1 MALSCNIQTTTRV
14 DRTTKP
20 NSPGVSSPPP
30 PPYDY
35 VVNNNDNQKHVT
47 TIPDDPWLHRMT
59 SLDETMK
66 QMRDALQDT
75 QAMMYETKARLSR
88 LESSLERIAAFEPSS
103 SPSSSI
109 DLNRINNSLEQLIE
123 QAQASLRSRV
133 SLSDPTWMSVHRSTS
148 MPELTTRFIMNRR
161 RSSEP
166 QNIHPKQTVSKYN
179 AHNRQKTNNGKTT
192 TISSSTFRSTPS
204 PPPLLSSPSSLPY
217 HTYLINTY

>member
-1 MALSCNIQTTTRV
+1 MLVSSLEYPYPFFPFLYYIAQQASFTSQPSFSCLLLALSLPPTLLHTGQHMALSCNIQTTTRV

-47 TIPDDPWLHRMT
+47 TIPDDPWLHRVSIKYCLDELYNRTNCKSFFFVLQMT

-88 LESSLERIAAFEPSS
+88 YAFIIP
-103 SPSSSI
+103 
-109 DLNRINNSLEQLIE
+109 
-123 QAQASLRSRV
+123 
-133 SLSDPTWMSVHRSTS
+133 
-148 MPELTTRFIMNRR
+148 
-161 RSSEP
+161 
-166 QNIHPKQTVSKYN
+166 
-179 AHNRQKTNNGKTT
+179 
-192 TISSSTFRSTPS
+192 
-204 PPPLLSSPSSLPY
+204 
-217 HTYLINTY
+217 